1 MGASEPPNR
10 INDMAEPEP
19 RDTLEPRGGDDGK
32 MPTRGRKPNPPAD
45 AFPDQGDEHDDMW
58 PMPQTTLTP
67 GASSIG
73 SPKSANDSG
82 HPVVGSVPAKTPKP
96 YAPHAVE
103 PEAFDPAEAVEDW
116 SPEGGL

>member
-1 MGASEPPNR
+1 MRSR
-10 INDMAEPEP
+10 
-19 RDTLEPRGGDDGK
+19 
-32 MPTRGRKPNPPAD
+32 TRATSTTTCGP
-45 AFPDQGDEHDDMW
+45 H
-58 PMPQTTLTP
+58 PQTTLTP

-103 PEAFDPAEAVEDW
+103 PEAFDPAETVEDW
-116 SPEGGL
+116 NPEADSDVVHGKGAAQVTDANPVE